1 MTALLVKLFIKDSEN
16 FNDKKVRTSYGVLSS
31 ITGIVLNLILAG
43 AKYAAG
49 VISGSISIT
58 ADAINNLSDAGSSI
72 VSFFGVK
79 ISAKPADKDHPYG
92 HGRVEYISAFI
103 VSFFVLFMGIELFKE
118 SVGKIINPQPVKFS
132 FLSLAILVISIL
144 CKLWLGLFNKNLG
157 KKINSAPMIAV
168 MKDSFSDCLATGVAA
183 VSVIVSAFSNINI
196 DGYLGIIVSV
206 FIFVAGFGILKETL
220 GDILGRAPETE
231 FVEEITE
238 KIMSYP
244 HICGVHDMIIHDY
257 GPSCKFASVHAE
269 VPSNED
275 IMELHDIIDGI
286 ERDIYNEYGMLTSI
300 HMDPVVINDER
311 INELRKITQDA
322 VERVDGRLSIHDFR
336 VVEGP
341 SHTNLIFDTLLPSDM
356 KCSNREICQKIED
369 EISKID
375 ERFFC
380 VITVDHAFH

>member
-1 MTALLVKLFIKDSEN
+1 MTKLLVRLFIKDSEN
-16 FNDKKVRTSYGVLSS
+16 YSDKKVRTAYGVLSS

-79 ISAKPADKDHPYG
+79 ISAKPPDKDHPYG

-103 VSFFVLFMGIELFKE
+103 VSFFVLFMGVELLE
-118 SVGKIINPQPVKFS
+118 DSVGKIINPEPVKFS
-132 FLSLAILVISIL
+132 FLSLAILIISIL
-144 CKLWLGLFNKNLG
+144 CKLWLGVFNKNLG
-157 KKINSAPMIAV
+157 KKINSAPMMAV

-183 VSVIVSAFSNINI
+183 VSIIVSAFSDINI
-196 DGYLGIIVSV
+196 DGYLGVVVAV
-206 FIFVAGFGILKETL
+206 FIFIAGFDILKETL
-220 GDILGRAPETE
+220 GDILGRPPEAE
-231 FVEEITE
+231 FVEEITQ

-244 HICGVHDMIIHDY
+244 HVCGVHDMIIHDY
-257 GPSCKFASVHAE
+257 GPSCRFASVHAE
-269 VPSNED
+269 VPSDED

-311 INELRKITQDA
+311 INELKKITQDS
-322 VERVDGRLSIHDFR
+322 VSRIDERLSIHDFR

-341 SHTNLIFDTLLPSDM
+341 SHTNLIFDVLLPSDM

-369 EISKID
+369 ELSKID

>member
-1 MTALLVKLFIKDSEN
+1 MTSLLVKLFIKDSEN
-16 FNDKKVRTSYGVLSS
+16 CNDKKVRTAYGVLSS

-49 VISGSISIT
+49 VLSGSISIT

-92 HGRVEYISAFI
+92 HGRVEYISALI
-103 VSFFVLFMGIELFKE
+103 VSFFVLFMGIELLKD
-118 SVGKIINPQPVKFS
+118 SIGKIISPEPVKFS
-132 FLSLAILVISIL
+132 FLSLAILIISIF
-144 CKLWLGLFNKNLG
+144 CKLWLGLFNKKLG
-157 KKINSAPMIAV
+157 KKINSAPMMAV

-183 VSVIVSAFSNINI
+183 VSVIVSAFSDINI
-196 DGYLGIIVSV
+196 DGYLGVV
-206 FIFVAGFGILKETL
+206 VAMFIFVAGFGILKETL
-220 GDILGRAPETE
+220 GDILGRPPEE
-231 FVEEITE
+231 DFINEITD

-257 GPSCKFASVHAE
+257 GPSCRFASAHAE
-269 VPSNED
+269 VPSD
-275 IMELHDIIDGI
+275 CDFMEIHDIIDSI
-286 ERDIYNEYGMLTSI
+286 ERDIYNEFGMLISI
-300 HMDPVVINDER
+300 HMDPIVINDER
-311 INELRKITQDA
+311 INELRKTTADTVASIDSKLT
-322 VERVDGRLSIHDFR
+322 IHDFR

-341 SHTNLIFDTLLPSDM
+341 THTNLIFDVLLPSDM
-356 KCSNREICQKIED
+356 KCTDREICQKIE
-369 EISKID
+369 EELGKID